1 MDGTRKLMALHSKT
15 RKCIFLFLSLLVFG
29 FFFGHCKLD
38 LNNPSDPRSRSY
50 FETALWNAYL
60 NSLCSPN
67 VRGSFPLGSG
77 NTLIVPLSIKAL
89 RSGNTVVTALTQ
101 EPLVW
106 SGTSNGIH
114 TNHQNAVLNGVV
126 FVIDKSFSRILW
138 LDYIGEMSYGVED
151 WPTPE
156 VISVDEFSNGDL
168 GFFALVNGT
177 GRTGTLNA
185 KSGTVA
191 FFLSRYNQYSGEIVW
206 QGYVNKDNTRMTTKG
221 YAMTITPLDQM
232 AILYQG
238 ISEAT
243 TPTSDSTGLS
253 FPGLPSP
260 STSSNSTIVSQK
272 EIGIA
277 LISGNGSGISQRF
290 LPNIGT
296 NTEALFFKSYSDKLL
311 IAGNTSNEFIS
322 FSGHPRLNEERG
334 FYGIINSSL
343 SLDAV
348 SYYGPTTASTSF
360 NFQKS
365 LFVNGEIFLAGK
377 INQPDSTPNT
387 IHPYQGTSGRR
398 NYQILK
404 PDRSSTSLLW
414 SQYLGTTSYNVPDV
428 LPGNL
433 SYNSSRGE
441 VVGNLLTVDNGTPYT
456 GISSDILSGS
466 VVNALGQAR
475 LKMNPTTGAFHQIQL
490 YEGSSD
496 VTGNNGRFISNQTE
510 ICSGRMVT
518 AFSLFTSFST
528 IATARS
534 LEISTRPA
542 AEEP

>member
-1 MDGTRKLMALHSKT
+1 MELERTMASHSKI
-15 RKCIFLFLSLLVFG
+15 RKFAYLFLSLSYLSFS
-29 FFFGHCKLD
+29 FGHCKLD
-38 LNNPSDPRSRSY
+38 LNNPSDPRSKSY
-50 FETALWNAYL
+50 FETAVWNAYL
-60 NSLCSPN
+60 NSLCNPN
-67 VRGSFPLGSG
+67 ARGSFQLGSG
-77 NTLIVPLSIKAL
+77 NTLILPLSIKVL
-89 RSGNTVVTALTQ
+89 RSGNTVVTAVTQ

-106 SGTSNGIH
+106 NGTSNGIH
-114 TNHQNAVLNGVV
+114 DNHQNAVLNGVV

-177 GRTGTLNA
+177 GRTNTVNA

-221 YAMTITPLDQM
+221 YAMTITPFDQM
-232 AILYQG
+232 AIVYQG
-238 ISEAT
+238 ISEAA
-243 TPTSDSTGLS
+243 TPTVDSTGLS

-260 STSSNSTIVSQK
+260 STNSNSTIVSQK

-277 LISGNGSGISQRF
+277 LINGNGSGISQSF

-296 NTEALFFKSYSDKLL
+296 STEVLFFKSYSDKLL
-311 IAGNTSNEFIS
+311 IAGDTSNEFIS
-322 FSGHPRLNEERG
+322 FPGHPRTTEERG
-334 FYGIINSSL
+334 FYGIVNSSL
-343 SLDAV
+343 SWDAV

-365 LFVNGEIFLAGK
+365 LFVNGDIFLAGK
-377 INQPDSTPNT
+377 INQPDTTPNT
-387 IHPYQGTSGRR
+387 IHPYQGSSGRR

-433 SYNSSRGE
+433 IYNSARSE
-441 VVGNLLTVDNGTPYT
+441 VVANLLTVDNGTPFT
-456 GISSDILSGS
+456 GIPTNILSGS

-475 LKMNPTTGAFHQIQL
+475 LKMNPNTGAFNQIQL
-490 YEGSSD
+490 YEGSAD
-496 VTGNNGRFISNQTE
+496 VTGNNGRYISNQSE
-510 ICSGRMVT
+510 ACSGRMAT
-518 AFSLFTSFST
+518 AFSLFNSFST
-528 IATARS
+528 ISTARWM
-534 LEISTRPA
+534 EISTRPA
-542 AEEP
+542 SEEP